1 MTILLVEDDPDSNR
15 AITKLLQK
23 AGFEVHH
30 FSSAA
35 EVLKF
40 LKTDTSIDAVVS
52 DVHLSDMSGFLL
64 LPLYHL
70 NYGKEKPII
79 VTSGDTSE
87 QNRKYA
93 RGTNTYFMAKP
104 LDYVALIDKLNELT
118 KV

>member
-40 LKTDTSIDAVVS
+40 LKTD
-52 DVHLSDMSGFLL
+52 
-64 LPLYHL
+64 
-70 NYGKEKPII
+70 
-79 VTSGDTSE
+79 
-87 QNRKYA
+87 
-93 RGTNTYFMAKP
+93 
-104 LDYVALIDKLNELT
+104 ELT

>member
-64 LPLYHL
+64 SQWERENPYFAS
-70 NYGKEKPII
+70 
-79 VTSGDTSE
+79 T
-87 QNRKYA
+87 QNCEA
-93 RGTNTYFMAKP
+93 
-104 LDYVALIDKLNELT
+104 AL
-118 KV
+118 